1 MKALPDKQ
9 LDVVLKPL
17 SRPGLGEIRIDDAV
31 FAVGRAEQP
40 FASYGSD
47 ILSMLSRRHA
57 RIFREGGVVYLA
69 DLESRNGTKVNRA
82 AVGQAP
88 CELRNG
94 DEICF
99 GGVLSYRAQ
108 ITPRAMKSRA
118 EGGLTLTLTPES
130 VGSGLDVI
138 VVTGFP
144 FLVSKSDATFSRYK
158 NKNEHGRQRSYL
170 SRRHAY
176 IYQKGGQAY
185 IEDLA
190 SGNGTYVDGLRLQ
203 EHAVPLHDGVL
214 VAFGGDHFVYRVGIT
229 RESGVDPAPSVAR
242 APMAEGVPA
251 EPAPSVA
258 RAPMA
263 EGVPAEPAPS
273 VARAPMA
280 EGVPAEPAPSV
291 ARAPMA
297 EGVPAESAPSVAR
310 APMTEGVLAEAL
322 PEPSDKTQFVA
333 APTSFL
339 QIFCVADEPRDDD
352 AASCSTAPATVD
364 KEVPVKRRPRGRVMV
379 LLSELVSVLA
389 GGEPDGAKRSW
400 WRAAAVAAAL
410 GALAAT
416 AYLWGAPERELKNA
430 VARGDYAQAAA
441 LATRLLEKH
450 PDDVDLKA
458 QATEAALK
466 ANVPLWLAKLQAGD
480 FDGAKGVLTGM
491 SEFGIRN
498 SDLRPL
504 IDELE
509 WLGNLE
515 RLVGGRGGPE
525 APIRIYADEDSI
537 ESLIGRWN
545 DNTGEHQRALARIA
559 SHVPQFSDRYSEA
572 LTHLRKLQSEATV
585 YLAVIERVKAAI
597 ATELNRDNPEALEPE
612 LKESAEK
619 YPRLGGLDIVR
630 QDLARYV
637 EIRREARTGESGRLF
652 ALLRQAHFMTPP
664 FQQSFRALAASGQI
678 PPADVLQQYDAATQA
693 WKEGNAS
700 QALAILQKM
709 ATGPWAAPAAQELER
724 KQGVTARFATLQQSR
739 GASGY
744 VEQLLA
750 FRESLDPDEDVY
762 YVRATAADLD
772 LQKDKVIARAQ
783 DDMNRARALWQ
794 EYRNDGAIEASQR
807 IETTISDQ
815 FRTRARLLADA
826 SRYAQRGMQIC
837 AQVDAA
843 EAGHWA
849 AIRDE
854 IQTEARQQ
862 RSALQD
868 LRNVLEP
875 DLLKTK
881 LALLGDAGK

>member
-1 MKALPDKQ
+1 MKAPPDQQ
-9 LDVVLKPL
+9 LDVVLKSVSP
-17 SRPGLGEIRIDDAV
+17 PGLGEIRIDDAV

-57 RIFREGGVVYLA
+57 RIFREDGVVYLA
-69 DLESRNGTKVNRA
+69 DLESRNGTKVNRV

-88 CELRNG
+88 CQLRNG

-99 GGVLSYRAQ
+99 GGVLSYRVQ
-108 ITPRAMKSRA
+108 ITARSMKSRS
-118 EGGLTLTLTPES
+118 EGGLTLTLAPES
-130 VGSGLDVI
+130 AGSDLDLI
-138 VVTGFP
+138 VVTQFP
-144 FLVSKSDATFSRYK
+144 FLVGKADATFSRYK
-158 NKNEHGRQRSYL
+158 NKNEHGRERSYL

-190 SGNGTYVDGLRLQ
+190 SGNGTFVDGLRLK
-203 EHAVPLHDGVL
+203 EDAVPLHDGVL

-229 RESGVDPAPSVAR
+229 RESGIEPAPSVTHA
-242 APMAEGVPA
+242 AIAEGVPA
-251 EPAPSVA
+251 EAP
-258 RAPMA
+258 
-263 EGVPAEPAPS
+263 
-273 VARAPMA
+273 
-280 EGVPAEPAPSV
+280 
-291 ARAPMA
+291 
-297 EGVPAESAPSVAR
+297 
-310 APMTEGVLAEAL
+310 

-339 QIFCVADEPRDDD
+339 NIFCVADEPRDGD
-352 AASCSTAPATVD
+352 AASLSTAPATAD
-364 KEVPVKRRPRGRVMV
+364 KEVPVKRRPRGRAMV
-379 LLSELVSVLA
+379 LFSELASVLA
-389 GGEPDGAKRSW
+389 GGEPDGTKRSW
-400 WRAAAVAAAL
+400 WKVAAVAAAL

-416 AYLWGAPERELKNA
+416 ANLWGASERELKDA
-430 VARGDYAQAAA
+430 VARGEYAQAAA
-441 LATRLLEKH
+441 LASRLLEKH

-466 ANVPLWLAKLQAGD
+466 ANVPAWLAKLQAGD
-480 FDGAKGVLTGM
+480 FDGAKGVLAGM

-537 ESLIGRWN
+537 ESLIGSWN

-559 SHVPQFSDRYSEA
+559 SHVPQFSDRYTEA

-585 YLAVIERVKAAI
+585 YLAVIERLKATI
-597 ATELNRDNPEALEPE
+597 ATELNRDNPEALEPV

-630 QDLARYV
+630 QDLARYI

-652 ALLRQAHFMTPP
+652 ALLRKARFMSPP

-678 PPADVLQQYDAATQA
+678 PSADVLQQYDAATQA
-693 WKEGNAS
+693 WKDGNAS
-700 QALAILQKM
+700 QALADLQKM
-709 ATGPWAAPAAQELER
+709 AAGPWAAAAAQELER
-724 KQGVTARFATLQQSR
+724 RQGVTARFAALQQSR
-739 GASGY
+739 PASGDF
-744 VEQLLA
+744 EQLLA
-750 FRESLDPDEDVY
+750 FRGSLDPDEDVY

-772 LQKDKVIARAQ
+772 LQKDKAIARAQ
-783 DDMNRARALWQ
+783 ETLNRARALWQ

-826 SRYAQRGMQIC
+826 SRYAQQGMQIYS
-837 AQVDAA
+837 QVDAA
-843 EAGHWA
+843 GAGQWA

-854 IQTEARQQ
+854 IRTEARQQ

-875 DLLKTK
+875 ELLRTK
-881 LALLGDAGK
+881 LALLGEAGA

>member
-1 MKALPDKQ
+1 MHATDRLASGLESDETKWGGAIKAPPDQ
-9 LDVVLKPL
+9 QVDVVLKPL

-31 FAVGRAEQP
+31 FAVGRAEPP
-40 FASYGSD
+40 FASYGND

-57 RIFREGGVVYLA
+57 RIFREGGAVYLA
-69 DLESRNGTKVNRA
+69 DLESKNGTTVNRVA
-82 AVGQAP
+82 LGQAP
-88 CELRNG
+88 CQLRDG

-99 GGVLSYRAQ
+99 GGALSYRAQ
-108 ITPRAMKSRA
+108 ITPRAMKSRS

-138 VVTGFP
+138 VVTRFP
-144 FLVSKSDATFSRYK
+144 FLVSKADATFSRYK
-158 NKNEHGRQRSYL
+158 NKNEHGRERSYL

-190 SGNGTYVDGLRLQ
+190 SGNGTFVDGLRLQ

-229 RESGVDPAPSVAR
+229 RESGVEPAPSVTG

-251 EPAPSVA
+251 PSVT

-263 EGVPAEPAPS
+263 DGVPDEPP
-273 VARAPMA
+273 
-280 EGVPAEPAPSV
+280 
-291 ARAPMA
+291 
-297 EGVPAESAPSVAR
+297 
-310 APMTEGVLAEAL
+310 
-322 PEPSDKTQFVA
+322 PSDRTLFVA

-339 QIFCVADEPRDDD
+339 EIFCVEDEPQDGD
-352 AASCSTAPATVD
+352 AASRSTGPATVD
-364 KEVPVKRRPRGRVMV
+364 KELAVKRRPRGRAMV
-379 LLSELVSVLA
+379 LWSELASVLA
-389 GGEPDGAKRSW
+389 GGEPDGTKRSW
-400 WRAAAVAAAL
+400 WKAAAVAAAL

-416 AYLWGAPERELKNA
+416 AYWWGAPERELKDA
-430 VARGDYAQAAA
+430 VARGEYAQAAA
-441 LATRLLEKH
+441 RASRLLEKH

-466 ANVPLWLAKLQAGD
+466 ANVPAWLAKLQAGD
-480 FDGAKGVLTGM
+480 FDGAKGVLAGM
-491 SEFGIRN
+491 SAFGIRN

-509 WLGNLE
+509 WLSNLE

-525 APIRIYADEDSI
+525 ASIRIYADEDSI

-559 SHVPQFSDRYSEA
+559 SYVPQFSDRYSEA
-572 LTHLRKLQSEATV
+572 LTHLRKLQSEASV
-585 YLAVIERVKAAI
+585 YLPVIERVKATI
-597 ATELNRDNPEALEPE
+597 ATELNRDNPEALEPL
-612 LKESAEK
+612 LKESAQK
-619 YPRLGGLDIVR
+619 YPDLGGLDIVR
-630 QDLARYV
+630 QDLARYI
-637 EIRREARTGESGRLF
+637 EIRREARTGQSGRLF
-652 ALLRQAHFMTPP
+652 ALLRKARFVIPP

-693 WKEGNAS
+693 WKDGNAS
-700 QALAILQKM
+700 QALAVLQKV
-709 ATGPWAAPAAQELER
+709 AAGPWAAAATQELER
-724 KQGVTARFATLQQSR
+724 RQGVTARFAALQQSR
-739 GASGY
+739 PASGY

-750 FRESLDPDEDVY
+750 FRGSLDPDEDVY

-772 LQKDKVIARAQ
+772 LQKEKVIARAQ
-783 DDMNRARALWQ
+783 DAMNRARALWQ
-794 EYRNDGAIEASQR
+794 EYRHDGAIEASQR

-815 FRTRARLLADA
+815 FRTRARRLADA
-826 SRYAQRGMQIC
+826 SRYAQQGMQIYS
-837 AQVDAA
+837 QVDAA
-843 EAGHWA
+843 GAGRWA

-868 LRNVLEP
+868 LSNVLEP
-875 DLLKTK
+875 ELLRTK
-881 LALLGDAGK
+881 LALLGDAGE

>member
-1 MKALPDKQ
+1 MQATDGLASVLERDEAKWAGAAPPDQQ
-9 LDVVLKPL
+9 LDVVLMPL
-17 SRPGLGEIRIDDAV
+17 SRPGLGEIRIDDTV

-47 ILSMLSRRHA
+47 IHSLLSRRHA
-57 RIFREGGVVYLA
+57 RIFREGGFVYLA
-69 DLESRNGTKVNRA
+69 DLESRNGTKINRVA
-82 AVGQAP
+82 LGQAP
-88 CELRNG
+88 CQLRDG

-108 ITPRAMKSRA
+108 ITPRAMKSRPK
-118 EGGLTLTLTPES
+118 GGLTLTLTPES
-130 VGSGLDVI
+130 VVSGLDVI
-138 VVTGFP
+138 VVTQFP
-144 FLVSKSDATFSRYK
+144 FLVGKADATFSRYK
-158 NKNEHGRQRSYL
+158 NKCEHGRERSYL
-170 SRRHAY
+170 SRRHAH

-203 EHAVPLHDGVL
+203 RHAVPLHDGVL

-229 RESGVDPAPSVAR
+229 RESGAEPAPSVPRAPMAEGAGITRESGVEPAPSVTR

-251 EPAPSVA
+251 EPPEA
-258 RAPMA
+258 R
-263 EGVPAEPAPS
+263 
-273 VARAPMA
+273 
-280 EGVPAEPAPSV
+280 
-291 ARAPMA
+291 
-297 EGVPAESAPSVAR
+297 
-310 APMTEGVLAEAL
+310 
-322 PEPSDKTQFVA
+322 SDKTEFVA

-339 QIFCVADEPRDDD
+339 KIFCVADEPRDGD
-352 AASCSTAPATVD
+352 AAGPPTAPATVN

-379 LLSELVSVLA
+379 LLSELASVLA
-389 GGEPDGAKRSW
+389 VAETAGTKRSW
-400 WRAAAVAAAL
+400 WKAAAVAAAL

-416 AYLWGAPERELKNA
+416 AYWWGASERQLKDA
-430 VARGDYAQAAA
+430 VARGEYAQAAA

-450 PDDVDLKA
+450 PDDVRLKE

-466 ANVPLWLAKLQAGD
+466 ANVPAWLAKLQAGD
-480 FDGAKGVLTGM
+480 FDGAKGVLAGM
-491 SEFGIRN
+491 SELGIRN
-498 SDLRPL
+498 PDLRPL

-515 RLVGGRGGPE
+515 RLVAGRGGPE

-572 LTHLRKLQSEATV
+572 LTHLRKLQSEASV
-585 YLAVIERVKAAI
+585 YLAVIERVKATI
-597 ATELNRDNPEALEPE
+597 ATELNRDNSEALEPV

-619 YPRLGGLDIVR
+619 YPRLGGLDTVR
-630 QDLARYV
+630 QDLARYI

-652 ALLRQAHFMTPP
+652 ALLRKARFMTPP
-664 FQQSFRALAASGQI
+664 FEQSFRALATSGQV

-693 WKEGNAS
+693 WKDGKAS
-700 QALAILQKM
+700 QALAALQKM
-709 ATGPWAAPAAQELER
+709 AAGPWAAAAARELER
-724 KQGVTARFATLQQSR
+724 RQGVTARFAALQQSR
-739 GASGY
+739 PASGY
-744 VEQLLA
+744 FERLLA
-750 FRESLDPDEDVY
+750 FRGSLDPDEDVY

-772 LQKDKVIARAQ
+772 LQKDNVIARAHEI
-783 DDMNRARALWQ
+783 MNRARALWQ
-794 EYRNDGAIEASQR
+794 EYRNEGAIEASQR
-807 IETTISDQ
+807 IETTISDR

-826 SRYAQRGMQIC
+826 SRYAQQGMQIYS
-837 AQVDAA
+837 QVDAA
-843 EAGHWA
+843 GAGQWA

-875 DLLKTK
+875 ELLRTK
-881 LALLGDAGK
+881 LALLGDAGE